1 MKKYILPLI
10 VLAALFA
17 VSCQQDMLSEE
28 SVIKDSTV
36 EMNDFDYWLEANFL
50 RPYNIEFKYRFS
62 LDESDKGF
70 WNVPADID
78 AAIIYAHLVKYLCVD
93 TYDEIAGIDFTRGY
107 FPKMFFLVGTW
118 EYRNNG
124 TFVLGTAEAG
134 KKIMLSGVNDLPL
147 YFEALEAGRI
157 TEEQLAEDLS
167 HFYIKTIHHEFTHIL
182 NQTKTYPE
190 SFGTITSNTYVGDAC
205 FSTDSYWRGRGY
217 ITDYAQSEHREDFA
231 ELVSEY
237 ITHDQAWWDEQ
248 IAAAHN
254 ETATVRKTNPD
265 APDGGEVITSKIE
278 IVIAYMQDSW
288 GIDLNELRDIL
299 LRRFNDVA
307 HGRVDLNTVEI

>member
-1 MKKYILPLI
+1 MKKYILPLL

-17 VSCQQDMLSEE
+17 VSCQQDLLSEE

-50 RPYNIEFKYRFS
+50 KPYNIEFKYRFS
-62 LDESDKGF
+62 MDESDKGF

-134 KKIMLSGVNDLPL
+134 KKIMLSGVNELPL
-147 YFEALEAGRI
+147 G
-157 TEEQLAEDLS
+157 LAYYANDPDAMAEYLS
-167 HFYIKTIHHEFTHIL
+167 HYYIKTIHHEFTHIL

-205 FSTDSYWRGRGY
+205 FSTDKYWRGRGY

-248 IAAAHN
+248 IAAAHA
-254 ETATVRKTNPD
+254 ETTNVRQSDPD
-265 APDGGEVITSKIE
+265 APDGGEIITSKIE

-299 LRRFNDVA
+299 LRRFKDVTT
-307 HGRVDLNTVEI
+307 GRVDLNNIDL

>member
-1 MKKYILPLI
+1 MKKYIYLLI
-10 VLAALFA
+10 LAALTL
-17 VSCQQDMLSEE
+17 VSCQQDKLSET

-50 RPYNIEFKYRFS
+50 RPYNIEFKYRFA
-62 LDESDKGF
+62 LNESDKGF
-70 WNVPADID
+70 WNVPAEIE
-78 AAIIYAHLVKYLCVD
+78 ASIIYAHLVKYLCVD
-93 TYDEIAGIDFTRGY
+93 TYDEISGIDFTRAY
-107 FPKMFFLVGTW
+107 FPKMFFLIGTF

-147 YFEALEAGRI
+147 YFEAVENGRI
-157 TEEQLAEDLS
+157 TKDELAQAISEY
-167 HFYIKTIHHEFTHIL
+167 YIKTIHHEFTHIL

-190 SFGTITSNTYVGDAC
+190 TFGTITSTTYVGDAC
-205 FSTDSYWRGRGY
+205 FSTDNYWRGRGY
-217 ITDYAQSEHREDFA
+217 ITAYAQSEHREDFA

-237 ITHDQAWWDEQ
+237 ITHDAAWWEETLK
-248 IAAAHN
+248 AAHD

-265 APDGGEVITSKIE
+265 APYGDEILQSKMD
-278 IVIAYMQDSW
+278 IVIAYLQDSW
-288 GIDLNELRDIL
+288 GISLDELRDIL

-307 HGRVDLNTVEI
+307 NGRVDLNTVEL